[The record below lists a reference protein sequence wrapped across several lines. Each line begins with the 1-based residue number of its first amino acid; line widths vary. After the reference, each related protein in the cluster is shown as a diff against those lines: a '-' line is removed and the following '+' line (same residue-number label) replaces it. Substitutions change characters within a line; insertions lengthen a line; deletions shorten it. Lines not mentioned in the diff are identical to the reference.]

1 MINVVFFYL
10 VIRNNDND
18 NIPTFQEIFET
29 FQKYFFY
36 DRWLTDGRET

>member
-10 VIRNNDND
+10 GIRKINND
-18 NIPTFQEIFET
+18 NIPTFKEIFET
-29 FQKYFFY
+29 FQKKFFY